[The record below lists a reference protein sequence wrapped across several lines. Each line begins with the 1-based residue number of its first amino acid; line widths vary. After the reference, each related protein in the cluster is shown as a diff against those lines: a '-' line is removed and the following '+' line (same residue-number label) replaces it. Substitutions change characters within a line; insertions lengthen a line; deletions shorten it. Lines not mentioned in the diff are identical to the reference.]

1 MSHTLL
7 ITNDFP
13 PRAGGIQTFCYEL
26 ACRFNP
32 SDITVLASSFDGD
45 AQFDAQ
51 LPFRVVRSSSKVLL
65 PTTATLRLARQLI
78 TETGARNVIF
88 GAAAPLGLLAKPL
101 RGVGVINAIA
111 LTHGH
116 EVGWAKTPVTASAI
130 RKIAT
135 DVDVVTYLG
144 QYTRDRIQQSVRQS
158 DRAKFVQLAPGVDP
172 TFFSPAHLPTAT
184 QLRSE
189 IGFANRPTI
198 VCVSRLMARKGQDA
212 LIEAMPQIQ
221 QQVPGT
227 ALIIV
232 GDGPYRAKLEQKVR
246 ALALSGDVHFTGKVA
261 YEQLPAWYL
270 TGDVFAMPC
279 RTRNA
284 GWDVEGLGIVY
295 LEASACGLPV
305 VAGNSGGAPDA
316 VLNGQ
321 TGIVVDGRGQ
331 SEIVGA
337 IAQLLTNRALA
348 SQMGGAGRVWVEQK
362 WTWDHSYRK
371 LRELLI

>member
-1 MSHTLL
+1 
-7 ITNDFP
+7 
-13 PRAGGIQTFCYEL
+13 
-26 ACRFNP
+26 
-32 SDITVLASSFDGD
+32 
-45 AQFDAQ
+45 
-51 LPFRVVRSSSKVLL
+51 
-65 PTTATLRLARQLI
+65 
-78 TETGARNVIF
+78 
-88 GAAAPLGLLAKPL
+88 
-101 RGVGVINAIA
+101 
-111 LTHGH
+111 
-116 EVGWAKTPVTASAI
+116 
-130 RKIAT
+130 
-135 DVDVVTYLG
+135 
-144 QYTRDRIQQSVRQS
+144 
-158 DRAKFVQLAPGVDP
+158 
-172 TFFSPAHLPTAT
+172 
-184 QLRSE
+184 
-189 IGFANRPTI
+189 
-198 VCVSRLMARKGQDA
+198 MARKGQDA
-212 LIEAMPQIQ
+212 LIEALPQIQ

-246 ALALSGDVHFTGKVA
+246 ALGLSGDVHFTGKVA